1 MGVRLSEMLEKTR
14 ETFIT
19 WDEERV
25 DFAYKP
31 HAFTL
36 ELSDQIDAAAEA
48 GDQDVVS
55 MLLSPLVVWWDV
67 LDDEGGRI
75 PPDDENM
82 KKFPMTFLL
91 AIMGKVN
98 QETVPEGEA

>member
-14 ETFIT
+14 ETHIE
-19 WDEERV
+19 WDDERV

-36 ELSDQIDAAAEA
+36 ELSDQIDAAADS

-55 MLLSPLVVWWDV
+55 MLLSPLIVWWDV
-67 LDDEGGRI
+67 LDDDGARI
-75 PPDDENM
+75 KPDDENM
-82 KKFPMTFLL
+82 KRFPMTFLL
-91 AIMGKVN
+91 AIMAKIN
-98 QETVPEGEA
+98 QETVPEAGA